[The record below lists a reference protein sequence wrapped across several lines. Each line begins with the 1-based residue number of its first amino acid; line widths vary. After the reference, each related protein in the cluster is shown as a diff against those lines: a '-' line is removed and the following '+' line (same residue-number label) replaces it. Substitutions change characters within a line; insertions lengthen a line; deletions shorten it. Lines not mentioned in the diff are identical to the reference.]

1 MKRSRRSVA
10 ISLFVALAVASVFV
24 VAIAGCSGSNDGAS
38 TSALEGLDA
47 SQVKDDDLKT
57 LNVGSDLYPP
67 FVYTDEYGDIVG
79 LDVEILTEALARIGY
94 KPKYQLIDWE
104 KKKELLASGELD
116 CVMGSFSMTGR
127 ENEYRW
133 AGPYLASRQVVA
145 VDPQSDIYT
154 LADLEDK
161 IVAVQSTTKPE
172 DILLNRIN
180 ENVPQIKELYSF
192 SDGSYLNPALVEG
205 LVDAIAAHESSFL
218 TYEKDYGVTYRILDE
233 PLLEVG
239 LGTAFDI
246 NDTRGIDVKL
256 THAYQEMLADGTME
270 RLVSKYFDDPS
281 PFLNMEACH
290 DRCARPRCSGAGQS
304 FGRGMAPC
312 RSAGDSAL
320 GCCRHD
326 ELRLH
331 DGPSRAAL
339 CRRCRLRGDAEPFL
353 RCIQQRLYDQKP
365 DSRYGDRRR
374 GCPRYGA
381 RRFSG

>member
-1 MKRSRRSVA
+1 MKKTRRSVA
-10 ISLFVALAVASVFV
+10 ITLLLALPIVGVFG
-24 VAIAGCSGSNDGAS
+24 VAIAGYSGSSNGGSAS
-38 TSALEGLDA
+38 SEKSAA
-47 SQVKDDDLKT
+47 SHAKNASLKT

-67 FVYTDEYGDIVG
+67 FVYSDEYGNIVG

-104 KKKELLASGELD
+104 KKKELLANGELD

-127 ENEYRW
+127 ENEYHW

-145 VDPQSDIYT
+145 VDPESDIYT
-154 LADLEDK
+154 LADLKDK
-161 IVAVQSTTKPE
+161 VVAVQSTTKPE
-172 DILLNRIN
+172 GILLNSTN

-192 SDGSYLNPALVEG
+192 SDRSYLNPALVEG
-205 LVDAIAAHESSFL
+205 LVDAIAAHESSLL

-281 PFLNMEACH
+281 PFLNVEGL
-290 DRCARPRCSGAGQS
+290 S
-304 FGRGMAPC
+304 
-312 RSAGDSAL
+312 
-320 GCCRHD
+320 
-326 ELRLH
+326 
-331 DGPSRAAL
+331 
-339 CRRCRLRGDAEPFL
+339 
-353 RCIQQRLYDQKP
+353 
-365 DSRYGDRRR
+365 
-374 GCPRYGA
+374 
-381 RRFSG
+381 

>member
-1 MKRSRRSVA
+1 MKKTSRSVA
-10 ISLFVALAVASVFV
+10 ITLLLALAIVGVFG
-24 VAIAGCSGSNDGAS
+24 VAIAGYSGSSNGGSAS
-38 TSALEGLDA
+38 SEKSAA
-47 SQVKDDDLKT
+47 SHAKNASLKT

-67 FVYTDEYGDIVG
+67 FVYSDEYGNIVG

-104 KKKELLASGELD
+104 KKKELLANGELD

-145 VDPQSDIYT
+145 VDPESDIYT
-154 LADLEDK
+154 LADLKDK
-161 IVAVQSTTKPE
+161 VVAVQSTTKPE
-172 DILLNRIN
+172 GILLNSTN

-192 SDGSYLNPALVEG
+192 SDRSYLNPALVEG
-205 LVDAIAAHESSFL
+205 LVDAIAAHESSLL

-281 PFLNMEACH
+281 PFLNVEGL
-290 DRCARPRCSGAGQS
+290 S
-304 FGRGMAPC
+304 
-312 RSAGDSAL
+312 
-320 GCCRHD
+320 
-326 ELRLH
+326 
-331 DGPSRAAL
+331 
-339 CRRCRLRGDAEPFL
+339 
-353 RCIQQRLYDQKP
+353 
-365 DSRYGDRRR
+365 
-374 GCPRYGA
+374 
-381 RRFSG
+381 

>member
-1 MKRSRRSVA
+1 MKKTRRSVA
-10 ISLFVALAVASVFV
+10 ITLLLALAIVGVFG
-24 VAIAGCSGSNDGAS
+24 VAIAGFSGSSNGGSAS
-38 TSALEGLDA
+38 SEKSAA
-47 SQVKDDDLKT
+47 SHAKNASLKT

-67 FVYTDEYGDIVG
+67 FVYSDEYGNIVG

-104 KKKELLASGELD
+104 KKKELLANGELD

-145 VDPQSDIYT
+145 VDPESDIYT
-154 LADLEDK
+154 LADLKDK
-161 IVAVQSTTKPE
+161 VVAVQSTTKPE
-172 DILLNRIN
+172 GILLDSTN

-192 SDGSYLNPALVEG
+192 SDRSYLNPALVEG
-205 LVDAIAAHESSFL
+205 LVDAIAAHESSLL

-256 THAYQEMLADGTME
+256 THAYQKMLADGTME

-281 PFLNMEACH
+281 PFLNVEGL
-290 DRCARPRCSGAGQS
+290 S
-304 FGRGMAPC
+304 
-312 RSAGDSAL
+312 
-320 GCCRHD
+320 
-326 ELRLH
+326 
-331 DGPSRAAL
+331 
-339 CRRCRLRGDAEPFL
+339 
-353 RCIQQRLYDQKP
+353 
-365 DSRYGDRRR
+365 
-374 GCPRYGA
+374 
-381 RRFSG
+381 

>member
-1 MKRSRRSVA
+1 MRASRGAFCRVGGKAPYGKASVTIGRSSDFICYYFLAFQSVNRIVWSSMKRPRRSVA
-10 ISLFVALAVASVFV
+10 ISLFVALAVACAFV

-38 TSALEGLDA
+38 TSALEKLDA

-104 KKKELLASGELD
+104 KKKEQLASGELD

-127 ENEYRW
+127 ENEYCW

-161 IVAVQSTTKPE
+161 VVAVQSTTKPE
-172 DILLNRIN
+172 GILLNRTN

-192 SDGSYLNPALVEG
+192 SDRSCLNPALVEG
-205 LVDAIAAHESSFL
+205 LVGAIAAHESLLL
-218 TYEKDYGVTYRILDE
+218 TYERDYGVTYRILDE

-246 NDTRGIDVKL
+246 NDTSGVDVKL

-281 PFLNMEACH
+281 PFLNMEGL
-290 DRCARPRCSGAGQS
+290 S
-304 FGRGMAPC
+304 
-312 RSAGDSAL
+312 
-320 GCCRHD
+320 
-326 ELRLH
+326 
-331 DGPSRAAL
+331 
-339 CRRCRLRGDAEPFL
+339 
-353 RCIQQRLYDQKP
+353 
-365 DSRYGDRRR
+365 
-374 GCPRYGA
+374 
-381 RRFSG
+381 

>member
-1 MKRSRRSVA
+1 MKKTRRSVA
-10 ISLFVALAVASVFV
+10 ITLLLALAIVGVFG
-24 VAIAGCSGSNDGAS
+24 VAIAGFSGSSNGGSAS
-38 TSALEGLDA
+38 SEKSAA
-47 SQVKDDDLKT
+47 SHAKNASLKT

-67 FVYTDEYGDIVG
+67 FVYSDEYGNIVG

-104 KKKELLASGELD
+104 KKKELLAAGKLD

-145 VDPQSDIYT
+145 VDPESDIYT
-154 LADLEDK
+154 LADLKDK
-161 IVAVQSTTKPE
+161 VVAVQSTTKPE
-172 DILLNRIN
+172 GILLNSTN

-192 SDGSYLNPALVEG
+192 SDRAYLNPALVEG
-205 LVDAIAAHESSFL
+205 LVDAIAAHESSLL

-281 PFLNMEACH
+281 PFLNVEGL
-290 DRCARPRCSGAGQS
+290 S
-304 FGRGMAPC
+304 
-312 RSAGDSAL
+312 
-320 GCCRHD
+320 
-326 ELRLH
+326 
-331 DGPSRAAL
+331 
-339 CRRCRLRGDAEPFL
+339 
-353 RCIQQRLYDQKP
+353 
-365 DSRYGDRRR
+365 
-374 GCPRYGA
+374 
-381 RRFSG
+381 

>member
-1 MKRSRRSVA
+1 MKKTRRSVA
-10 ISLFVALAVASVFV
+10 ITLLLALAIVGVFG
-24 VAIAGCSGSNDGAS
+24 VAIAGYSGSSNGGSAS
-38 TSALEGLDA
+38 SEKSAA
-47 SQVKDDDLKT
+47 SHAKNASLKT

-67 FVYTDEYGDIVG
+67 FVYSDEYGNIVG

-145 VDPQSDIYT
+145 VDPESDIYT
-154 LADLEDK
+154 LADLKDK
-161 IVAVQSTTKPE
+161 VVAVQSTTKPE
-172 DILLNRIN
+172 DILLNHTN

-192 SDGSYLNPALVEG
+192 SDRSYLNPALVEG
-205 LVDAIAAHESSFL
+205 LVDAIAAHESSLL

-256 THAYQEMLADGTME
+256 THAYQKMLADGTMK

-281 PFLNMEACH
+281 PFLNVEGL
-290 DRCARPRCSGAGQS
+290 S
-304 FGRGMAPC
+304 
-312 RSAGDSAL
+312 
-320 GCCRHD
+320 
-326 ELRLH
+326 
-331 DGPSRAAL
+331 
-339 CRRCRLRGDAEPFL
+339 
-353 RCIQQRLYDQKP
+353 
-365 DSRYGDRRR
+365 
-374 GCPRYGA
+374 
-381 RRFSG
+381 

>member
-1 MKRSRRSVA
+1 MKKTRRSVA
-10 ISLFVALAVASVFV
+10 ITLLLALAIVGVFG
-24 VAIAGCSGSNDGAS
+24 VAIAGYSGSSNGGSAS
-38 TSALEGLDA
+38 SEKSAA
-47 SQVKDDDLKT
+47 SHAKNASLKT

-67 FVYTDEYGDIVG
+67 FVYSDEYGNIVG

-104 KKKELLASGELD
+104 KKKELLANGELD

-145 VDPQSDIYT
+145 VDPESDIYT
-154 LADLEDK
+154 LADLKDK
-161 IVAVQSTTKPE
+161 VVAVQSTTKPE
-172 DILLNRIN
+172 GILLDSTN

-192 SDGSYLNPALVEG
+192 SDRSYLNPALVEG
-205 LVDAIAAHESSFL
+205 LVDAIAAHESSLL

-256 THAYQEMLADGTME
+256 THAYQKMLADGTME

-281 PFLNMEACH
+281 PFLNVEGL
-290 DRCARPRCSGAGQS
+290 S
-304 FGRGMAPC
+304 
-312 RSAGDSAL
+312 
-320 GCCRHD
+320 
-326 ELRLH
+326 
-331 DGPSRAAL
+331 
-339 CRRCRLRGDAEPFL
+339 
-353 RCIQQRLYDQKP
+353 
-365 DSRYGDRRR
+365 
-374 GCPRYGA
+374 
-381 RRFSG
+381 

>member
-1 MKRSRRSVA
+1 MKKTRRSVA
-10 ISLFVALAVASVFV
+10 ITLLLALAIVGVFG
-24 VAIAGCSGSNDGAS
+24 VAIAGYSGSSNGGSAS
-38 TSALEGLDA
+38 SEKSAA
-47 SQVKDDDLKT
+47 SHAKNASLKT

-67 FVYTDEYGDIVG
+67 FVYNDEYGNIVG

-104 KKKELLASGELD
+104 KKKELLANGELD

-145 VDPQSDIYT
+145 VDPESDIYT
-154 LADLEDK
+154 LADLKDK
-161 IVAVQSTTKPE
+161 VVAVQSTTMPE
-172 DILLNRIN
+172 GILLNSTN

-192 SDGSYLNPALVEG
+192 SDRSYLNPALVEG
-205 LVDAIAAHESSFL
+205 LVDAIAAHESSLL
-218 TYEKDYGVTYRILDE
+218 TYEKDCGVTYRILDE

-281 PFLNMEACH
+281 PFLNVEGL
-290 DRCARPRCSGAGQS
+290 S
-304 FGRGMAPC
+304 
-312 RSAGDSAL
+312 
-320 GCCRHD
+320 
-326 ELRLH
+326 
-331 DGPSRAAL
+331 
-339 CRRCRLRGDAEPFL
+339 
-353 RCIQQRLYDQKP
+353 
-365 DSRYGDRRR
+365 
-374 GCPRYGA
+374 
-381 RRFSG
+381 

>member
-1 MKRSRRSVA
+1 MKKTRRSVA
-10 ISLFVALAVASVFV
+10 ITLLLALAIVGVFG
-24 VAIAGCSGSNDGAS
+24 VAIAGYSGSSNGGSAS
-38 TSALEGLDA
+38 SEKSAA
-47 SQVKDDDLKT
+47 SHAKNASLKT

-67 FVYTDEYGDIVG
+67 FVYSDEYGNIVG

-104 KKKELLASGELD
+104 KKKELLANGELD

-145 VDPQSDIYT
+145 VDPESDIYT
-154 LADLEDK
+154 LADLKDK
-161 IVAVQSTTKPE
+161 VVAVQSTTKPE
-172 DILLNRIN
+172 DILLNHTN

-192 SDGSYLNPALVEG
+192 SDRSYLNPALVEG
-205 LVDAIAAHESSFL
+205 LVDAIAAHESSLL

-256 THAYQEMLADGTME
+256 THAYQKMLADGTMK

-281 PFLNMEACH
+281 PFLNVEGL
-290 DRCARPRCSGAGQS
+290 S
-304 FGRGMAPC
+304 
-312 RSAGDSAL
+312 
-320 GCCRHD
+320 
-326 ELRLH
+326 
-331 DGPSRAAL
+331 
-339 CRRCRLRGDAEPFL
+339 
-353 RCIQQRLYDQKP
+353 
-365 DSRYGDRRR
+365 
-374 GCPRYGA
+374 
-381 RRFSG
+381 

>member
-1 MKRSRRSVA
+1 MKKTRRSVA
-10 ISLFVALAVASVFV
+10 ITLLLALAIVGVFG
-24 VAIAGCSGSNDGAS
+24 VAIAGYSGSSNGGSAS
-38 TSALEGLDA
+38 SEKSAA
-47 SQVKDDDLKT
+47 SHAKNASLKT

-67 FVYTDEYGDIVG
+67 FVYSDAYGNIVG

-145 VDPQSDIYT
+145 VDPESDIYT
-154 LADLEDK
+154 LADLKDK
-161 IVAVQSTTKPE
+161 VVAVQSTTKPE
-172 DILLNRIN
+172 DILLNHTN

-192 SDGSYLNPALVEG
+192 SDRSYLNPALVEG
-205 LVDAIAAHESSFL
+205 LVDAIAAHESSLL
-218 TYEKDYGVTYRILDE
+218 TYEKDYGVRYRILDE

-256 THAYQEMLADGTME
+256 THAYQKMLADGTMK

-281 PFLNMEACH
+281 PFFNMEGL
-290 DRCARPRCSGAGQS
+290 S
-304 FGRGMAPC
+304 
-312 RSAGDSAL
+312 
-320 GCCRHD
+320 
-326 ELRLH
+326 
-331 DGPSRAAL
+331 
-339 CRRCRLRGDAEPFL
+339 
-353 RCIQQRLYDQKP
+353 
-365 DSRYGDRRR
+365 
-374 GCPRYGA
+374 
-381 RRFSG
+381 

>member
-1 MKRSRRSVA
+1 M
-10 ISLFVALAVASVFV
+10 
-24 VAIAGCSGSNDGAS
+24 
-38 TSALEGLDA
+38 
-47 SQVKDDDLKT
+47 
-57 LNVGSDLYPP
+57 
-67 FVYTDEYGDIVG
+67 YTDEYGDIVG

-104 KKKELLASGELD
+104 KKKELLGSGELD

-161 IVAVQSTTKPE
+161 VVAVQSTTKPE
-172 DILLNRIN
+172 DILLNRTN
-180 ENVPQIKELYSF
+180 ENIPQIKELYSF
-192 SDGSYLNPALVEG
+192 SDRSYLNPALVEG
-205 LVDAIAAHESSFL
+205 LVDAIAAHESSLL

-256 THAYQEMLADGTME
+256 THAYQEMLVDGTME

-281 PFLNMEACH
+281 PFLNMEGL
-290 DRCARPRCSGAGQS
+290 S
-304 FGRGMAPC
+304 
-312 RSAGDSAL
+312 
-320 GCCRHD
+320 
-326 ELRLH
+326 
-331 DGPSRAAL
+331 
-339 CRRCRLRGDAEPFL
+339 
-353 RCIQQRLYDQKP
+353 
-365 DSRYGDRRR
+365 
-374 GCPRYGA
+374 
-381 RRFSG
+381 

>member
-1 MKRSRRSVA
+1 MKGPRRPVA
-10 ISLFVALAVASVFV
+10 ITLVLALAIVGVFG
-24 VAIAGCSGSNDGAS
+24 VAITGCSGSSNGAS
-38 TSALEGLDA
+38 ASSAKSTA
-47 SQVKDDDLKT
+47 SQAKGDDDGLKT

-67 FVYTDEYGDIVG
+67 FVYSDEYGETVG

-104 KKKELLASGELD
+104 KKKDMLASGELD

-161 IVAVQSTTKPE
+161 VVAVQSTTKPE
-172 DILLNRIN
+172 DILLNRTN

-192 SDGSYLNPALVEG
+192 SDRSYLNPALVEG

-256 THAYQEMLADGTME
+256 TRAYQEMLADGTME
-270 RLVSKYFDDPS
+270 RLVSKYFDGPS
-281 PFLNMEACH
+281 PFLNMEGL
-290 DRCARPRCSGAGQS
+290 S
-304 FGRGMAPC
+304 
-312 RSAGDSAL
+312 
-320 GCCRHD
+320 
-326 ELRLH
+326 
-331 DGPSRAAL
+331 
-339 CRRCRLRGDAEPFL
+339 
-353 RCIQQRLYDQKP
+353 
-365 DSRYGDRRR
+365 
-374 GCPRYGA
+374 
-381 RRFSG
+381 

>member
-1 MKRSRRSVA
+1 MKKTRRSVA
-10 ISLFVALAVASVFV
+10 ITLLLALAIVGVFG
-24 VAIAGCSGSNDGAS
+24 VAIAGYSGSSNGGSAS
-38 TSALEGLDA
+38 SEKSAA
-47 SQVKDDDLKT
+47 SHAKNASLKT

-67 FVYTDEYGDIVG
+67 FVYSDEYGNIVG

-104 KKKELLASGELD
+104 KKKELLANGELD

-145 VDPQSDIYT
+145 VDPESDIYT
-154 LADLEDK
+154 LADLKDK
-161 IVAVQSTTKPE
+161 VVAVQSTTKPE
-172 DILLNRIN
+172 GILLNSTN

-192 SDGSYLNPALVEG
+192 SDRSYLNPALVEG
-205 LVDAIAAHESSFL
+205 LVDAIAAHESSLL

-256 THAYQEMLADGTME
+256 THAYQEMHADGTME

-281 PFLNMEACH
+281 PFLNVEGL
-290 DRCARPRCSGAGQS
+290 S
-304 FGRGMAPC
+304 
-312 RSAGDSAL
+312 
-320 GCCRHD
+320 
-326 ELRLH
+326 
-331 DGPSRAAL
+331 
-339 CRRCRLRGDAEPFL
+339 
-353 RCIQQRLYDQKP
+353 
-365 DSRYGDRRR
+365 
-374 GCPRYGA
+374 
-381 RRFSG
+381 

>member
-1 MKRSRRSVA
+1 MKKTRRSVA
-10 ISLFVALAVASVFV
+10 ITLLLALAIVGVFG
-24 VAIAGCSGSNDGAS
+24 VAIAGYSGSSNGGSAS
-38 TSALEGLDA
+38 SEKSAA
-47 SQVKDDDLKT
+47 SHAKNASLKT

-67 FVYTDEYGDIVG
+67 FVYSDEYGNIVG

-104 KKKELLASGELD
+104 KKKELLANGELD

-145 VDPQSDIYT
+145 VDPESDIYT
-154 LADLEDK
+154 LADLKDK
-161 IVAVQSTTKPE
+161 VVAVQSTTKPE
-172 DILLNRIN
+172 GILLNRTN

-192 SDGSYLNPALVEG
+192 SDRSYLNPAHVEG
-205 LVDAIAAHESSFL
+205 LVDAIAAHESSLL

-270 RLVSKYFDDPS
+270 RLVSKY
-281 PFLNMEACH
+281 LALL
-290 DRCARPRCSGAGQS
+290 DRN
-304 FGRGMAPC
+304 
-312 RSAGDSAL
+312 
-320 GCCRHD
+320 
-326 ELRLH
+326 
-331 DGPSRAAL
+331 
-339 CRRCRLRGDAEPFL
+339 
-353 RCIQQRLYDQKP
+353 
-365 DSRYGDRRR
+365 
-374 GCPRYGA
+374 
-381 RRFSG
+381 

>member
-1 MKRSRRSVA
+1 MKRPRRSVA
-10 ISLFVALAVASVFV
+10 ISLFVALAVACAFV

-38 TSALEGLDA
+38 TSALEELDA

-127 ENEYRW
+127 ESEYRW

-145 VDPQSDIYT
+145 VNPESDIYT

-233 PLLEVG
+233 SLLEVG
-239 LGTAFDI
+239 LDTAFDI

-256 THAYQEMLADGTME
+256 THATKKCL
-270 RLVSKYFDDPS
+270 P
-281 PFLNMEACH
+281 
-290 DRCARPRCSGAGQS
+290 
-304 FGRGMAPC
+304 MAPWNTWC
-312 RSAGDSAL
+312 QSTL
-320 GCCRHD
+320 MTPH
-326 ELRLH
+326 H
-331 DGPSRAAL
+331 
-339 CRRCRLRGDAEPFL
+339 F
-353 RCIQQRLYDQKP
+353 
-365 DSRYGDRRR
+365 
-374 GCPRYGA
+374 
-381 RRFSG
+381 

>member
-1 MKRSRRSVA
+1 MKKTRRSVA
-10 ISLFVALAVASVFV
+10 ITLLLALAIVGVFG
-24 VAIAGCSGSNDGAS
+24 VAIAGYSGSSNGGSAS
-38 TSALEGLDA
+38 SEKSAA
-47 SQVKDDDLKT
+47 SHAKNASLKT

-67 FVYTDEYGDIVG
+67 FVYNDEYGNIVG

-104 KKKELLASGELD
+104 KKKELLANGELD

-145 VDPQSDIYT
+145 VDPESDIYT
-154 LADLEDK
+154 LADLKDK
-161 IVAVQSTTKPE
+161 VVAVQSTTMPE
-172 DILLNRIN
+172 GILLNSTN

-192 SDGSYLNPALVEG
+192 SDRSYLNPALVEG
-205 LVDAIAAHESSFL
+205 LVDAIAAHESSLL

-281 PFLNMEACH
+281 PFLNVEGL
-290 DRCARPRCSGAGQS
+290 S
-304 FGRGMAPC
+304 
-312 RSAGDSAL
+312 
-320 GCCRHD
+320 
-326 ELRLH
+326 
-331 DGPSRAAL
+331 
-339 CRRCRLRGDAEPFL
+339 
-353 RCIQQRLYDQKP
+353 
-365 DSRYGDRRR
+365 
-374 GCPRYGA
+374 
-381 RRFSG
+381 